1 MSPFMNL
8 INQTLSE
15 VYIYE
20 DKSLMLIFTDYNL
33 TIYNNYSPNS
43 ILLLNELK
51 DKKIIAINIEEDKIF
66 ELKFEKELNL
76 IVFIDNSSYKTPEAM
91 QLVGL
96 NNNLIAIWQ

>member
-1 MSPFMNL
+1 MNL